1 VETEKLN
8 STAILGSFR
17 KSKSGNSYIA
27 VTGTKIYTITP
38 ELFNQVKTGDVESVG
53 FTKTSDIGSTY
64 KDKDGVEKVS
74 PFESWSVVLSTIEAP
89 FRALQIES
97 KMIALQ
103 NKNAIEKLGKVW
115 IDEVA
120 KDKPKLDALFAE
132 RFKNGN
138 F

>member
-1 VETEKLN
+1 METEKLN

-64 KDKDGVEKVS
+64 KDKDGVEQVS
-74 PFESWSVVLSTIEAP
+74 PFESWSVVAKEIETP

-97 KMIALQ
+97 KIIALQ
-103 NKNAIEKLGKVW
+103 NKNAIEKLGKNW
-115 IDEVA
+115 IDEIA